1 MEPTPEEPKDVIILG
16 AIKKGA
22 KKFDKIQK
30 ISQVDAEELNSILEK
45 LEKRE
50 MITVEEK
57 KSWFGK
63 KTEIKITDK
72 GSREVEERIHELE
85 DKWNQM
91 SLLYKSGDKE
101 KLKQYMDDNKS
112 ILPSMMFFGIM
123 DMMMFSM
130 MFSMMGMMMTD
141 YVPADSIP
149 SDAGADSGS
158 DVGGSDSGGS
168 DGMTSDGGGFDFDV
182 GF

>member
-1 MEPTPEEPKDVIILG
+1 MESNPEEPKDVIVLG

-30 ISQVDAEELNSILEK
+30 AAQIDAEELNAILEK

-50 MITVEEK
+50 FIKVEEK

-63 KTEIKITDK
+63 KIEIQITDK
-72 GSREVEERIHELE
+72 GSKEVEQRIHELE
-85 DKWNQM
+85 EKWNQM
-91 SLLYKSGDKE
+91 SLLYKTGDKQ

-112 ILPSMMFFGIM
+112 ILPMMMFFGVM
-123 DMMMFSM
+123 DMIMFSM

-141 YVPADSIP
+141 YVPAESIP
-149 SDAGADSGS
+149 SDAGADSSS
-158 DVGGSDSGGS
+158 DMGS
-168 DGMTSDGGGFDFDV
+168 DGGGSDGGGFDFDV